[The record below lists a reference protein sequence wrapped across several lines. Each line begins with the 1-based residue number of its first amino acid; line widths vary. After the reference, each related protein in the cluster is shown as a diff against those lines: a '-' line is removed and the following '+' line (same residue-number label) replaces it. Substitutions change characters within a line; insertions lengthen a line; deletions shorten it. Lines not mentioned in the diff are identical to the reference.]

1 MPPLHD
7 PIPYDRVAE
16 LIADAGL
23 SRQSATLHAAW
34 REYAAKA
41 ARPYAWKTFSLY
53 TRQQLM
59 RSGDWSIKRSTGKLT
74 PWQDSARASPRV
86 LVLGAYAALRVRG
99 GTLEIE
105 HGSHDDRQTIR
116 MDIDAEPKP
125 RTILFDSHGE
135 FLTGEAIRWCAR
147 YSINLALPGGPGR
160 LITMVESALE
170 TKTNTKTRMRDI
182 DPSIIRAQ
190 CAADPMKIA
199 REIVRAKISAELN
212 ATTRDPEARREFAEW
227 AAKLNSARSVSE
239 IMIVE
244 SRAAT
249 SYWRTFRDAGL
260 RERKNGNLP
269 RSWLRFAQRNKGA
282 SFLGNK
288 HASHPINAMLNY
300 CYIVE
305 AGRLA
310 KALAARG
317 LALPIGY
324 LHSDKKGRNSLVW
337 DAIEPLRPIIDAK
350 VLDFVATHEFARSDF
365 PQSGYS
371 VHRLSRDVTQLLLHR
386 ASLPSCEIEEAAEW
400 MVSTI
405 ARCAARVSEAKILL
419 AEAGWHK
426 HTSPAAI
433 KTDDEVAISAATE
446 PGVRVQI
453 APSLVNDQALVTRA
467 KALADALNEQGIM
480 TESRRVSD
488 VEPTS
493 ECIQVV

>member
-7 PIPYDRVAE
+7 PIPYERVAE
-16 LIADAGL
+16 LIGDAEPA
-23 SRQSATLHAAW
+23 RQSAVLHDAW

-53 TRQQLM
+53 ARQQLM
-59 RSGDWSIKRSTGKLT
+59 QSGDWSLERGQEKLT
-74 PWQDSARASPRV
+74 PWQDGARASPRV

-99 GTLEIE
+99 GALEIE
-105 HGSHDDRQTIR
+105 HGPHDARKTIR
-116 MDIDAEPKP
+116 IDIDAEPKP
-125 RTILFDSHGE
+125 RAILFDSHGE
-135 FLTGEAIRWCAR
+135 FMTGEALRWCAR

-170 TKTNTKTRMRDI
+170 TKVNTMTRMRDI

-190 CAADPMKIA
+190 CAADPVRIA
-199 REIVRAKISAELN
+199 REIVRAKIDAELR
-212 ATTRDPEARREFAEW
+212 ATIPHAMAREREFEEW
-227 AAKLNSARSVSE
+227 DIKLNSAQSVAE

-244 SRAAT
+244 SRAAA
-249 SYWRTFRDAGL
+249 SYWRAFRDVGL

-337 DAIEPLRPIIDAK
+337 DAFEPLRPVIDAK
-350 VLDFVATHEFARSDF
+350 VFAFVEAHEFARRDF
-365 PQSGYS
+365 PQSGYN
-371 VHRLSRDVTQLLLHR
+371 VHRLSPDVTQLLLHK
-386 ASLPSCEIEEAAEW
+386 ASLPVGKIDEAAEW
-400 MVSTI
+400 MVRAI
-405 ARCAARVSEAKILL
+405 MRAA
-419 AEAGWHK
+419 
-426 HTSPAAI
+426 
-433 KTDDEVAISAATE
+433 
-446 PGVRVQI
+446 VR
-453 APSLVNDQALVTRA
+453 
-467 KALADALNEQGIM
+467 
-480 TESRRVSD
+480 
-488 VEPTS
+488 
-493 ECIQVV
+493 